1 MVIPERQAY
10 PGLEAEPLPVA
21 LYRPMERSWTFST
34 PTGLDVARSIAR
46 EFNLAPSLAPLLVRA
61 GLLELDRAQRF
72 LFPRLRDLG
81 DPFLISGIRAAVE
94 RTFYGIDHG
103 QKIVLYGDYDV
114 DGVTSV
120 AFLARIL
127 RAYGADPTTFLPLRL
142 EEGYGLSREGVERC
156 LGTCRPDLLVAL
168 DCGTSAA
175 DRIAEIEGRGVDV
188 IVIDHHEANRS
199 VPKCRAFVN
208 PKISSGYHYLC
219 TAGLVFKLCH
229 ALLRERRLPNVDL
242 QDYLDLVAVATV
254 ADLVPL
260 VEENRTLV
268 QHGLRRLEE
277 TRWIGLRALMELA
290 GVTPPIRPAH
300 ISFRVGPR
308 LNAAGRLGVAQ
319 DALDLLLTQD
329 QEIAA
334 NLARS
339 LDWQNR
345 DRQSVEQKTFEEALL
360 RASDLLQPEAQS
372 AIVVGSKDWHPGVV
386 GIVASRL
393 SRQFHRPTLVIGSDP
408 AAPDGEGRGSG
419 RSIPGFS
426 LVQALEACSQHLRVF
441 GGHEMAAGLS
451 LAFEDLEAFA
461 GAFRLIAQEQ
471 LTPELLQRRLD
482 IDVEVTGDDLNGRL
496 LSGHDLFQP
505 FGIGNAQPVFYLH
518 GVRPFAEPKLVK
530 EKHRVLKLCHG
541 HSLLRAIHFNGA
553 KESLPQ
559 PPWDVAFYLESNTFR
574 GQVQIELQIEAIRSS
589 TL

>member
-1 MVIPERQAY
+1 
-10 PGLEAEPLPVA
+10 
-21 LYRPMERSWTFST
+21 MERTWTFAT

-46 EFNLAPSLAPLLVRA
+46 EFNLAPCLAPLLARA
-61 GLLELDRAQRF
+61 GLLELDHAQRF
-72 LFPRLRDLG
+72 LFPRLRNLS
-81 DPFLISGIRAAVE
+81 DPFLISGIQAAVD
-94 RTFYGIDHG
+94 RIFHAIDHG

-120 AFLARIL
+120 AFLKRIL

-156 LGTCRPDLLVAL
+156 LGTCRPHLLIAL

-188 IVIDHHEANRS
+188 IVIDHHEAKHS

-208 PKISSGYHYLC
+208 PKTSSSYRYLC

-229 ALLRERRLPNVDL
+229 GLLRDRRLPNVDL
-242 QDYLDLVAVATV
+242 KDYLDLVAVATV

-268 QHGLRRLEE
+268 YHGLRRLEE

-290 GVTPPIRPAH
+290 GVTPPVRPSH
-300 ISFRVGPR
+300 ISFRIGPR

-319 DALDLLLTQD
+319 DALDLLLTED
-329 QEIAA
+329 REVAA

-345 DRQSVEQKTFEEALL
+345 DRQSLEQKTFEEALL
-360 RASDLLQPEAQS
+360 RVADSFRPEAQS

-393 SRQFHRPTLVIGSDP
+393 TRQFHRPTLVIGSDES
-408 AAPDGEGRGSG
+408 GEGRGSG

-426 LVQALEACSQHLRVF
+426 LVRALEACSRHLRVF

-461 GAFRLIAQEQ
+461 GAFCLIAREQ
-471 LTPELLQRRLD
+471 LTPELLQRRLH
-482 IDVEVTGDDLNGRL
+482 IDVEVTGDDLNGHL
-496 LSGHDLFQP
+496 LDSHDLLQP
-505 FGIGNAQPVFYLH
+505 FGIGNLQPLFYLR
-518 GVRPFAEPKLVK
+518 GVKPFAESKLVK
-530 EKHRVLKLCHG
+530 EKHRLLKLCHRN
-541 HSLLRAIHFNGA
+541 SVLRAIHFNGA
-553 KESLPQ
+553 KERLPR

-574 GQVQIELQIEAIRSS
+574 DQVQLELQIEAIRS
-589 TL
+589 TEG